1 VWAEGVTSLGTQWRS
16 FVASLQICDLNLTLG
31 RFPKCGSGTTKEDCV
46 LLPLAAIHNG
56 L

>member
-1 VWAEGVTSLGTQWRS
+1 MWAKCVTSLGTQWRS
-16 FVASLQICDLNLTLG
+16 FAASLQNCDLKVTLG
-31 RFPKCGSGTTKEDCV
+31 RFPKRVGGTTKEDCI